1 MSFVLHHVLE
11 GTVWFI
17 YSEFI

>member
-11 GTVWFI
+11 ITVWFI
-17 YSEFI
+17 DSEFI